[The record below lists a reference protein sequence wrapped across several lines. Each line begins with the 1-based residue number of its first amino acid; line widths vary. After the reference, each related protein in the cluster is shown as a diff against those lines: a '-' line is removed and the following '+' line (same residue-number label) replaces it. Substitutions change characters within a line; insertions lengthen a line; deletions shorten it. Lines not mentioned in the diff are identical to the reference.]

1 MANICETTIAFF
13 ATTEKYT
20 DKLVDFYNKLTDM
33 QKSKERLQNFDSIYI
48 ATKLGINTKWIEW
61 SCIQDIS
68 DIEAHGIYRGFK
80 VYQDDKWCPN
90 LSLWDAILERDYTTD
105 DGERMIDYVYEAEEP
120 GCEIYINTDVD
131 GEFFC
136 DLYKVDAYL
145 PKELYDGEYVTEYFS
160 SSLDLSNFLENFTL
174 FIPEYYKDEVSLNG
188 QEIMIFVDSYVDSIN
203 SYIQSN
209 YPNSNYYLS
218 VHEFKEE

>member
-20 DKLVDFYNKLTDM
+20 DKLVDFYNKLTDLK
-33 QKSKERLQNFDSIYI
+33 KSKERFPIYFNSVYI
-48 ATKLGINTKWIEW
+48 AEQFGIDAKHIEW

-68 DIEAHGIYRGFK
+68 DIEAHGTYRGFK
-80 VYQDDKWCPN
+80 VYQDDKWSPN
-90 LSLWDAILERDYTTD
+90 LRFWDLIIEREYTTD

-136 DLYKVDAYL
+136 DLYKVDACL
-145 PKELYDGEYVTEYFS
+145 PKDLFCGEDMTEYFS
-160 SSLDLSNFLENFTL
+160 STEDLLDALKMLAEKILNNDEADDVKLENY
-174 FIPEYYKDEVSLNG
+174 INEYLQKR
-188 QEIMIFVDSYVDSIN
+188 
-203 SYIQSN
+203 
-209 YPNSNYYLS
+209 YPNSGYYLS

>member
-1 MANICETTIAFF
+1 MANICETAIAFF
-13 ATTEKYT
+13 ATDEKYT

-33 QKSKERLQNFDSIYI
+33 QKSKESLQNFDSIYI

-68 DIEAHGIYRGFK
+68 DIEAHGTYRGFK
-80 VYQDDKWCPN
+80 VYQDDKWCSN

-120 GCEIYINTDVD
+120 GCEIYTNTDVD

-136 DLYKVDAYL
+136 DLYKVDAHL
-145 PKELYDGEYVTEYFS
+145 PKDLFCGEDMTEYFS
-160 SSLDLSNFLENFTL
+160 STEDLLDALKMLTEKILNYDEADAVKLENF
-174 FIPEYYKDEVSLNG
+174 INEYLQKR
-188 QEIMIFVDSYVDSIN
+188 
-203 SYIQSN
+203 
-209 YPNSNYYLS
+209 YPNSDYYLS

>member
-20 DKLVDFYNKLTDM
+20 DKLVDFYNKLTDLK
-33 QKSKERLQNFDSIYI
+33 KSKECFPIYFNSVYI
-48 ATKLGINTKWIEW
+48 AEQFGIDAKHIEW

-68 DIEAHGIYRGFK
+68 DIEAHGTYRGFK
-80 VYQDDKWCPN
+80 VYQDDKWSPN
-90 LSLWDAILERDYTTD
+90 LRFWDLIIEREYTTD

-120 GCEIYINTDVD
+120 GCEIYINTDID

-145 PKELYDGEYVTEYFS
+145 PKDLFCGEIMTEYFS
-160 SSLDLSNFLENFTL
+160 STEDLFDALKTLVGKIFNFDESDDVNLKI
-174 FIPEYYKDEVSLNG
+174 FINDYLQKH
-188 QEIMIFVDSYVDSIN
+188 
-203 SYIQSN
+203 
-209 YPNSNYYLS
+209 YPNSDYYLS
-218 VHEFKEE
+218 IHEFKEE

>member
-1 MANICETTIAFF
+1 MANICETTVAFF

-20 DKLVDFYNKLTDM
+20 DKLVDFYNKLTDLK
-33 QKSKERLQNFDSIYI
+33 KSKERFPIYFNSVYI
-48 ATKLGINTKWIEW
+48 AEQFGMDAKHIEW

-68 DIEAHGIYRGFK
+68 DIEAHGTYRGFK
-80 VYQDDKWCPN
+80 VYQDDKWSPN
-90 LSLWDAILERDYTTD
+90 LKFWDLIIEREYTTD

-145 PKELYDGEYVTEYFS
+145 PKDLFCGEDMTEYFS
-160 SSLDLSNFLENFTL
+160 STEDLLDALKMLTEKILNYDEADAVKLENF
-174 FIPEYYKDEVSLNG
+174 INEYLQKR
-188 QEIMIFVDSYVDSIN
+188 
-203 SYIQSN
+203 
-209 YPNSNYYLS
+209 YPNSDYYLS

>member
-1 MANICETTIAFF
+1 MANICETTVAFF

-20 DKLVDFYNKLTDM
+20 DKLVDFYNKLTDLK
-33 QKSKERLQNFDSIYI
+33 KSKERFPIYFNSVYI
-48 ATKLGINTKWIEW
+48 AEQFGMDAKHIEW

-68 DIEAHGIYRGFK
+68 DIEAHGTYRGFK
-80 VYQDDKWCPN
+80 VYQDDKWSPN
-90 LSLWDAILERDYTTD
+90 LKFWDLIIEREYTTD

-145 PKELYDGEYVTEYFS
+145 PKDLFCGEVMTEYFS
-160 SSLDLSNFLENFTL
+160 STEDLFDALKTL
-174 FIPEYYKDEVSLNG
+174 FGKIFNFDEPNDVNLKIFINEYLQKH
-188 QEIMIFVDSYVDSIN
+188 
-203 SYIQSN
+203 
-209 YPNSNYYLS
+209 YPNSDYYLS

>member
-20 DKLVDFYNKLTDM
+20 DKLVDFYNKLTDLK
-33 QKSKERLQNFDSIYI
+33 KSKERFPSYFNSVYI
-48 ATKLGINTKWIEW
+48 AEQFGIGTKHIEW

-68 DIEAHGIYRGFK
+68 DIEAHGTYRGFK
-80 VYQDDKWCPN
+80 VYQDDKWCPSLN
-90 LSLWDAILERDYTTD
+90 LWNLIIKLYYTSEN
-105 DGERMIDYVYEAEEP
+105 GERMIDYVYEAEEP
-120 GCEIYINTDVD
+120 GCGIYINTDID

-145 PKELYDGEYVTEYFS
+145 PEELYYGEYVAEYFS
-160 SSLDLSNFLENFTL
+160 NSLDLSDFLESFAM
-174 FIPEYYKDEVSLNG
+174 FIPEYCKVG
-188 QEIMIFVDSYVDSIN
+188 SYVNSIN

-209 YPNSNYYLS
+209 YPNSGYYLS

>member
-1 MANICETTIAFF
+1 MANICETTVAFF

-20 DKLVDFYNKLTDM
+20 DKLVDFYNKLTDLK
-33 QKSKERLQNFDSIYI
+33 KSKERFPIYFNSVYI
-48 ATKLGINTKWIEW
+48 AEQFGIDAKHIEW

-68 DIEAHGIYRGFK
+68 DIEAHGTYRGFK
-80 VYQDDKWCPN
+80 VYQDDKWSPN
-90 LSLWDAILERDYTTD
+90 LRFWDLIIEREYTTD

-136 DLYKVDAYL
+136 DLYKVDAHL
-145 PKELYDGEYVTEYFS
+145 PKDLFCGEVMTEYFS
-160 SSLDLSNFLENFTL
+160 STEDLFDALKTLVGKIFNYDEADAVKLENF
-174 FIPEYYKDEVSLNG
+174 INEYLQKR
-188 QEIMIFVDSYVDSIN
+188 
-203 SYIQSN
+203 
-209 YPNSNYYLS
+209 YPNSGYYLS

>member
-1 MANICETTIAFF
+1 MANICETTVAFF

-20 DKLVDFYNKLTDM
+20 DKLVDFYNKLTDLK
-33 QKSKERLQNFDSIYI
+33 KSKERFTIYFNSVYI
-48 ATKLGINTKWIEW
+48 AEQFGMDAKHIEW

-68 DIEAHGIYRGFK
+68 DIEAHGTYRGFK
-80 VYQDDKWCPN
+80 VYQDDKWSPN
-90 LSLWDAILERDYTTD
+90 LKFWDLIIEREYTTD

-145 PKELYDGEYVTEYFS
+145 PKDLFCGEVMTEYFS
-160 SSLDLSNFLENFTL
+160 STEDLFDALKTL
-174 FIPEYYKDEVSLNG
+174 FGKIFNFDEPNDVNLKIFINEYLQKH
-188 QEIMIFVDSYVDSIN
+188 
-203 SYIQSN
+203 
-209 YPNSNYYLS
+209 YPNSDYYLS

>member
-20 DKLVDFYNKLTDM
+20 DKLVDFYNKLTDLK
-33 QKSKERLQNFDSIYI
+33 KSKERFPIYFNSVYV
-48 ATKLGINTKWIEW
+48 AEQFGTDTKHIEW

-68 DIEAHGIYRGFK
+68 DIEAHGTYRGFK
-80 VYQDDKWCPN
+80 VYQDDKWSPN
-90 LSLWDAILERDYTTD
+90 LRFWDLIIEREYTTD

-120 GCEIYINTDVD
+120 GCEIYINTDID

-145 PKELYDGEYVTEYFS
+145 PKDLFCGEVMTEYFS
-160 SSLDLSNFLENFTL
+160 STEDLLDALKMLTEKILNYDEADDVKLENF
-174 FIPEYYKDEVSLNG
+174 INEYLQKR
-188 QEIMIFVDSYVDSIN
+188 
-203 SYIQSN
+203 
-209 YPNSNYYLS
+209 YPNSDYYLS

>member
-13 ATTEKYT
+13 ATAEEYT
-20 DKLVDFYNKLTDM
+20 DKLVDFYNKLTDLK
-33 QKSKERLQNFDSIYI
+33 KSKERFPVYFNSIYI
-48 ATKLGINTKWIEW
+48 AEQFGINTKYIEW
-61 SCIQDIS
+61 SNIQDIS
-68 DIEAHGIYRGFK
+68 AIEAHGTYRGFK
-80 VYQDDKWCPN
+80 VYQDDKWSPN
-90 LSLWDAILERDYTTD
+90 LRFWDLIIEREYTTD

-145 PKELYDGEYVTEYFS
+145 PKDLFCGEVMTEYFS
-160 SSLDLSNFLENFTL
+160 STEDLFDALKMLTEKILNYDEADDVKLENF
-174 FIPEYYKDEVSLNG
+174 INEYLQKH
-188 QEIMIFVDSYVDSIN
+188 
-203 SYIQSN
+203 
-209 YPNSNYYLS
+209 YPNSGYYLS

>member
-1 MANICETTIAFF
+1 MANICETTVAFF

-20 DKLVDFYNKLTDM
+20 DKLVDFYNKLTDLK
-33 QKSKERLQNFDSIYI
+33 KSKERFPIYFNSVYI
-48 ATKLGINTKWIEW
+48 AEQFGMDAKHIEW

-68 DIEAHGIYRGFK
+68 DIEAHGTYRGFK
-80 VYQDDKWCPN
+80 VYQDDKWSPN
-90 LSLWDAILERDYTTD
+90 LKFWDLIIEREYTTD

-145 PKELYDGEYVTEYFS
+145 PKDLFCEEIMTEYFS
-160 SSLDLSNFLENFTL
+160 STEDLLDALKMLTEKILNYDEADAVKLENF
-174 FIPEYYKDEVSLNG
+174 INEYLQKR
-188 QEIMIFVDSYVDSIN
+188 
-203 SYIQSN
+203 
-209 YPNSNYYLS
+209 YPNSDYYLS

>member
-20 DKLVDFYNKLTDM
+20 DKLVDFYNKLTDLK
-33 QKSKERLQNFDSIYI
+33 KSKERFPIYFNSVYI
-48 ATKLGINTKWIEW
+48 AEQFGIDTKRIEW

-68 DIEAHGIYRGFK
+68 DIEAHGTYRGFK
-80 VYQDDKWCPN
+80 VFQDDKWFPN
-90 LSLWDAILERDYTTD
+90 LKFWDLIIEREYTTD

-120 GCEIYINTDVD
+120 GCEIYIKTDVD

-136 DLYKVDAYL
+136 DLYKVDACL
-145 PKELYDGEYVTEYFS
+145 PKDLFCGEDMTEYFS
-160 SSLDLSNFLENFTL
+160 STEDLLDALKMLAEKILNNDEADDVKLENY
-174 FIPEYYKDEVSLNG
+174 INEYLQKR
-188 QEIMIFVDSYVDSIN
+188 
-203 SYIQSN
+203 
-209 YPNSNYYLS
+209 YPNSGYYLS

>member
-1 MANICETTIAFF
+1 MANICETTVAFF

-20 DKLVDFYNKLTDM
+20 DKLVDFYNKLTDLK
-33 QKSKERLQNFDSIYI
+33 KSKERFPIYFNSVYI
-48 ATKLGINTKWIEW
+48 AEQFGMDAKHIEW

-68 DIEAHGIYRGFK
+68 DIEAHGTYRGFK
-80 VYQDDKWCPN
+80 VYQDDKWSPN
-90 LSLWDAILERDYTTD
+90 LKFWDLIIEREYTTD

-145 PKELYDGEYVTEYFS
+145 PKDLFCGEVMTEYFS
-160 SSLDLSNFLENFTL
+160 STEDLLDALKMLAEKILNYDEADDVKLENF
-174 FIPEYYKDEVSLNG
+174 INEYLQKH
-188 QEIMIFVDSYVDSIN
+188 
-203 SYIQSN
+203 
-209 YPNSNYYLS
+209 YPNSDYYLS

>member
-1 MANICETTIAFF
+1 MSNICETAIAFF
-13 ATTEKYT
+13 ATDDKYT
-20 DKLVDFYNKLTDM
+20 DKLMDFYNRLTD
-33 QKSKERLQNFDSIYI
+33 LQTFFETEPNFNSIYL
-48 ATKLGINTKWIEW
+48 AAQFGIDSRHVEW

-68 DIEAHGIYRGFK
+68 DIEAHGTYRGFK
-80 VYQDDKWCPN
+80 VYQDDKWCPS
-90 LSLWDAILERDYTTD
+90 LSLWNLIIELYYTSEN
-105 DGERMIDYVYEAEEP
+105 GERMIDYVYEAEEP

-145 PKELYDGEYVTEYFS
+145 PEELYYGEYVTEYFS
-160 SSLDLSNFLENFTL
+160 NSLDLSDFLESFAMS
-174 FIPEYYKDEVSLNG
+174 IPEYCKDEVGLNG
-188 QEIMIFVDSYVDSIN
+188 QEFVDSYVNSIN

-209 YPNSNYYLS
+209 HPNSGYYLS

>member
-20 DKLVDFYNKLTDM
+20 DKLVDFYNKLTDLK
-33 QKSKERLQNFDSIYI
+33 KSKERFPIYFNSVYI
-48 ATKLGINTKWIEW
+48 AEQFGIDAKHIEW

-68 DIEAHGIYRGFK
+68 DIEAHGTYRGFK
-80 VYQDDKWCPN
+80 VYQDDKWSPN
-90 LSLWDAILERDYTTD
+90 LRFWDLIIEQEYTTD

-136 DLYKVDAYL
+136 DLYKVDAHL
-145 PKELYDGEYVTEYFS
+145 PKDLFCGEIMTEYFS
-160 SSLDLSNFLENFTL
+160 STEDLFDALKTLVGKIFNFDESNDVNLKV
-174 FIPEYYKDEVSLNG
+174 FINDYLKKR
-188 QEIMIFVDSYVDSIN
+188 
-203 SYIQSN
+203 
-209 YPNSNYYLS
+209 YPNSDYYLS
-218 VHEFKEE
+218 IHEFKEE

>member
-20 DKLVDFYNKLTDM
+20 DKLVDFYNKLTDLK
-33 QKSKERLQNFDSIYI
+33 KSKERFPIYFNSVYI
-48 ATKLGINTKWIEW
+48 AEQFGIDTKRIEW

-68 DIEAHGIYRGFK
+68 DIEAHGTYRGFK
-80 VYQDDKWCPN
+80 VFQDDKWFPN
-90 LSLWDAILERDYTTD
+90 LKFWDLIIEREYTTD

-136 DLYKVDAYL
+136 DLYKVDACL
-145 PKELYDGEYVTEYFS
+145 PKDLFCGEDMTEYFS
-160 SSLDLSNFLENFTL
+160 STEDLLDALKMLAEKILNNDEADDVKLENY
-174 FIPEYYKDEVSLNG
+174 INEYLQKR
-188 QEIMIFVDSYVDSIN
+188 
-203 SYIQSN
+203 
-209 YPNSNYYLS
+209 YPNSGYYLS

>member
-20 DKLVDFYNKLTDM
+20 DKLVDFYNKLTDLK
-33 QKSKERLQNFDSIYI
+33 KSKERFPIYFNSVYI
-48 ATKLGINTKWIEW
+48 AEQFGIDVKHIEW

-68 DIEAHGIYRGFK
+68 DIEAHGTYRGFK
-80 VYQDDKWCPN
+80 VYQDDKWSPN
-90 LSLWDAILERDYTTD
+90 LRFWDLIIEREYTTD

-136 DLYKVDAYL
+136 DLYKVDAHL
-145 PKELYDGEYVTEYFS
+145 PKDLFCEEDMTEYFS
-160 SSLDLSNFLENFTL
+160 STEDLFDALKTLVGKIFNFDESNDVNLKI
-174 FIPEYYKDEVSLNG
+174 FINDYLKKH
-188 QEIMIFVDSYVDSIN
+188 
-203 SYIQSN
+203 
-209 YPNSNYYLS
+209 YPNSDYYLS
-218 VHEFKEE
+218 IHEFKEE

>member
-20 DKLVDFYNKLTDM
+20 DKLVDFYNKLTDLK
-33 QKSKERLQNFDSIYI
+33 KSKERFPIYFNSVYI
-48 ATKLGINTKWIEW
+48 AEQFGIDAKHIEW

-68 DIEAHGIYRGFK
+68 DIEAHGTYRGFK
-80 VYQDDKWCPN
+80 VYQDDKWSPN
-90 LSLWDAILERDYTTD
+90 LRFWDLIIEREYTTD
-105 DGERMIDYVYEAEEP
+105 DGEKMIDYVYEAEEP

-136 DLYKVDAYL
+136 DLYKVDAHL
-145 PKELYDGEYVTEYFS
+145 PKDLFCGEVMTEYFS
-160 SSLDLSNFLENFTL
+160 STEDLFDALKTLVGKIFNYDEADAVKLENF
-174 FIPEYYKDEVSLNG
+174 INEYLQKR
-188 QEIMIFVDSYVDSIN
+188 
-203 SYIQSN
+203 
-209 YPNSNYYLS
+209 YPNSGYYLS

>member
-1 MANICETTIAFF
+1 MANICETAIAFF

-20 DKLVDFYNKLTDM
+20 DKLVDFYNKLTDLK
-33 QKSKERLQNFDSIYI
+33 KSKERFPIYFNSVYI
-48 ATKLGINTKWIEW
+48 AEQFGIDTKHIEW

-68 DIEAHGIYRGFK
+68 DIEAHGTYRGFK
-80 VYQDDKWCPN
+80 VFQDDKWFPN
-90 LSLWDAILERDYTTD
+90 LKFWDLIIEREYTTD

-136 DLYKVDAYL
+136 DLYKVDAHL
-145 PKELYDGEYVTEYFS
+145 PKDLFCGEDMTEYFS
-160 SSLDLSNFLENFTL
+160 STEDLLDALKMLTEKILNYDEADAVKLENF
-174 FIPEYYKDEVSLNG
+174 INEYLQKC
-188 QEIMIFVDSYVDSIN
+188 
-203 SYIQSN
+203 
-209 YPNSNYYLS
+209 YPNKGYYLS

>member
-1 MANICETTIAFF
+1 MANICETTVAFF

-20 DKLVDFYNKLTDM
+20 DKLVDFYNKLTDLK
-33 QKSKERLQNFDSIYI
+33 KSKERFPIYFNSVYI
-48 ATKLGINTKWIEW
+48 AEQFGMDAKHIEW

-68 DIEAHGIYRGFK
+68 DIEAHGTYRGFK
-80 VYQDDKWCPN
+80 VYQDDKWSPN
-90 LSLWDAILERDYTTD
+90 LKFWDLIIEREYTTD

-136 DLYKVDAYL
+136 DLYKVDAHL
-145 PKELYDGEYVTEYFS
+145 PKDWFCGEVMTEYFS
-160 SSLDLSNFLENFTL
+160 STEDLLDALKMLAEKILNYDEADDVKLENF
-174 FIPEYYKDEVSLNG
+174 INEYLQKH
-188 QEIMIFVDSYVDSIN
+188 
-203 SYIQSN
+203 
-209 YPNSNYYLS
+209 YPNSDYYLS